1 MATPV
6 SEFYAKIGI
15 EVDRKSLKGVDK
27 FFSDLEKR
35 MGGIGS
41 TLSSRKGAVEG
52 ISQLTKETKNLTQAE
67 KKRTSERV
75 RQTSQIVQANRRLA
89 QSEKT
94 LSQIIDQR
102 LGISS
107 VRGGMSRTDRQ
118 RQYESLF
125 SVNSN
130 LRRVRGSGATNRL
143 SRLSGVESQIRA
155 SAGKP
160 SRTESAAASAQ
171 LQAAKLQL
179 QAANIAQRTQQIQIR
194 ENIAKL
200 NNERIRLNMEADRE
214 KWARRQDERLRK
226 EAARARVSE
235 ARIKRGNYLAMG
247 GAGGALARY
256 GLASLPFV
264 GGMYGLASLN
274 RANQNLMSTEISSG
288 AIFGNKAD
296 EARDW
301 LKQHSNYVG
310 YNYLETMPIFSQF
323 MAAGMN
329 SMGYD
334 KSLGIFEGF
343 SEFGRT
349 RGADKLGMQRG
360 LRAVS
365 QMASKGKITAEELR
379 LQLSEATGFGEA
391 IPIFAEAWQI
401 LNGGELKGSEATADL
416 FKAMERGNV
425 YSDKLLPIV
434 GQLLKARAST
444 GIDAARTSSIA
455 EQARAENAQTALLN
469 TFSKSGGE
477 EGFARFWR
485 TIAWAMKELEPLVKG
500 MAGVFERLSVVLRAP
515 IELIG
520 TLGTMVGYLNRQFG
534 WSEKNVVAFAALMGM
549 LGTRVG
555 RLTAKFTLLMLAIS
569 DISYGVQGKDS
580 YTRDLML
587 WLEQMMGW
595 KYDETAGVL
604 GWATALGAAFYA
616 VYKTMSLVKS
626 VYDALPDSIKPAKKA
641 ATTVAAKKVTDTLG
655 KAAVPLVMAT
665 GGVAIQK
672 TLVGEGPNRI
682 GNRAQEF
689 GAGLMAAGLIPTPA
703 SVPLFLSGAATYGAG
718 LSANL
723 LTGGREAHLRRIQ
736 ERNMDVSFAPHPA
749 GQWAPTAQ
757 DIVSSHISKV
767 TGNSQNNNTTLQS
780 GAVQINVT
788 TNDPE
793 QFSRDVKR
801 ILEAEYTDFMTISG
815 G

>member
-15 EVDRKSLKGVDK
+15 EVDKKSLKGVDK

-41 TLSSRKGAVEG
+41 TLASRKGAVEG

-125 SVNSN
+125 SINSN

-160 SRTESAAASAQ
+160 SRSEASAANAQ
-171 LQAAKLQL
+171 LYAAKLQL

-214 KWARRQDERLRK
+214 KWARRQEERLRK
-226 EAARARVSE
+226 EATRARVSE

-256 GLASLPFV
+256 GIASLPFV

-349 RGADKLGMQRG
+349 RGADRLGMQRG

-434 GQLLKARAST
+434 GQLMKARAST

-455 EQARAENAQTALLN
+455 EQARAENDQTALLN

-500 MAGVFERLSVVLRAP
+500 MAGVFERLSVVLQAP
-515 IELIG
+515 VRLLGMMG
-520 TLGTMVGYLNRQFG
+520 TAVGYLNQQFG
-534 WSEKNVVAFAALMGM
+534 WSEKSIVGFAALG
-549 LGTRVG
+549 
-555 RLTAKFTLLMLAIS
+555 TLLATKWGRVTAVFTGLMLVLE
-569 DISYGVQGKDS
+569 DIAFGVMGKES
-580 YTRDLML
+580 YTRYAML
-587 WLEQMMGW
+587 WIEEMMGID
-595 KYDETAGVL
+595 YDKQAGVL
-604 GWATALGAAFYA
+604 GWATALAAGLYGVIKA
-616 VYKTMSLVKS
+616 MNIMKS
-626 VYDALPDSIKPAKKA
+626 VYDTLPDSLRPKGGPKGPGGTPTSNTPRTSGPSTSGVGRFARWAGALSIIA
-641 ATTVAAKKVTDTLG
+641 ATTGGIKELPEGMKAVRVPDFVSSSRMQTLTDF
-655 KAAVPLVMAT
+655 
-665 GGVAIQK
+665 
-672 TLVGEGPNRI
+672 
-682 GNRAQEF
+682 GNNMF
-689 GAGLMAAGLIPTPA
+689 PGSSPSDMAARIIADTTSGGA
-703 SVPLFLSGAATYGAG
+703 SGTI
-718 LSANL
+718 
-723 LTGGREAHLRRIQ
+723 TRH
-736 ERNMDVSFAPHPA
+736 
-749 GQWAPTAQ
+749 AQ
-757 DIVSSHISKV
+757 VVI
-767 TGNSQNNNTTLQS
+767 GP
-780 GAVQINVT
+780 GAVNISVES
-788 TNDPE
+788 NDPFRIANE
-793 QFSRDVKR
+793 VKTAV
-801 ILEAEYTDFMTISG
+801 EALVQDAFVEVSG